1 MDVNSGPEERHPI
14 LASVLERNIQSI
26 FAQQERTAARRSRQ
40 DRISD
45 AITYFSGHMVFVYLH
60 VAWFAGWIAWNL
72 GALGAKPF
80 DPFPFGLLTL
90 IVSLEAI
97 FLSTFVLISQNRIGE
112 DSERR
117 ANLHLQIGLL
127 TEHEVTRAL
136 KMLDE
141 IQDKVGSEKE
151 AGTDLKELEL
161 EVRPEDILREI
172 ERMQHRVGGHAEPES
187 IEGQ

>member
-1 MDVNSGPEERHPI
+1 MDVESGPVERHPI
-14 LASVLERNIQSI
+14 LASVLEQNIQSI
-26 FAQQERTAARRSRQ
+26 FAQRERTAAGRSTQ

-45 AITYFSGHMVFVYLH
+45 AITDFSGHMVFVYLH
-60 VAWFAGWIAWNL
+60 VAWFAGWIVWNL
-72 GALGAKPF
+72 GAFGAKPF

-112 DSERR
+112 ESEQR

-127 TEHEVTRAL
+127 TEHEVTRSL

-141 IQDKVGSEKE
+141 IQVKIGCERDED
-151 AGTDLKELEL
+151 TDLNELEL
-161 EVRPEDILREI
+161 EVRPEDVLREI
-172 ERMQHRVGGHAEPES
+172 EQIQHRVRGR
-187 IEGQ
+187 

>member
-1 MDVNSGPEERHPI
+1 MIVDPDGPEEHPI
-14 LASVLERNIQSI
+14 LASVLEQNIKSVS
-26 FAQQERTAARRSRQ
+26 AQRDRIAARRSVQ
-40 DRISD
+40 DKISD
-45 AITYFSGHMVFVYLH
+45 AITDFSGHMAFVYLH
-60 VAWFAGWIAWNL
+60 VLWFTGWIAWNL
-72 GALGAKPF
+72 GAFGAKPF

-136 KMLDE
+136 KMLDQ
-141 IQDKVGSEKE
+141 IQEKLGCEKE
-151 AGTDLKELEL
+151 PGTDLNELEL
-161 EVRPEDILREI
+161 EVRPEDVLHEI
-172 ERMQHRVGGHAEPES
+172 EQMQHKIRGR
-187 IEGQ
+187 

>member
-1 MDVNSGPEERHPI
+1 MSASDNPERHPI
-14 LASVLERNIQSI
+14 LASALERNIRSM
-26 FAQQERTAARRSRQ
+26 FAQRERVESSRSVQ

-45 AITYFSGHMVFVYLH
+45 AITDFSGQMTFVYLH
-60 VAWFAGWIAWNL
+60 VGWFAVWIAWNL
-72 GALGAKPF
+72 GSLSWLGAKPF

-112 DSERR
+112 SSERR

-136 KMLDE
+136 RMLDQ
-141 IQDKVGSEKE
+141 IQEKLGCVPE
-151 AGTDLKELEL
+151 DGTDLNELEA
-161 EVRPEDILREI
+161 EVRPEDVLAEI
-172 ERMQHRVGGHAEPES
+172 EKMQHRVRRAAARTD
-187 IEGQ
+187 

>member
-1 MDVNSGPEERHPI
+1 MIVDPNSPEEHPI
-14 LASVLERNIQSI
+14 LASVLEQNIRSVS
-26 FAQQERTAARRSRQ
+26 AQRDRIAARRSVQ

-45 AITYFSGHMVFVYLH
+45 GITDFSGHMAFVYLH
-60 VAWFAGWIAWNL
+60 VLWFAGWIAWNL
-72 GALGAKPF
+72 GAFGAKPF

-136 KMLDE
+136 KMLDQ
-141 IQDKVGSEKE
+141 IQEKLGCEKE
-151 AGTDLKELEL
+151 PGTDLNELEL
-161 EVRPEDILREI
+161 EVRPEDVLHEI
-172 ERMQHRVGGHAEPES
+172 EQMQHKVRRR
-187 IEGQ
+187 